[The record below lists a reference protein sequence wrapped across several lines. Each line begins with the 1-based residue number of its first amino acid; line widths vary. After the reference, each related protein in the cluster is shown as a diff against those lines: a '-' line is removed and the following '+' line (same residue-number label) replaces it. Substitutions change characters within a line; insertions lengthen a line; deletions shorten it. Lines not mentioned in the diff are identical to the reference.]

1 MPGRPPNAER
11 QPATIDFFAHQDDA
25 RASSRRLILLFVVAL
40 GGLLLGV
47 NLLAGW
53 VVAWLEAHTRLGHP
67 GPIHLAVTV
76 GTALIVLVGSW
87 MKIRELALGG
97 PSLAVLLGGR
107 EVLPTATS
115 DNERRL
121 RNVVEEMAIAA
132 GIPVPAVFVLE
143 SNGINA
149 FAAGHGL
156 NDTAIA
162 VTRGGIDRLSRDE
175 LQALVAHET
184 SHLLN
189 GDARINLRLMGV
201 VHGLLAIAHTGK
213 VALDW
218 GFNGNHRQW
227 HTRDDRDNGLNLAL
241 ILGGLALVA
250 IGGIGWLMS
259 SLVRAGVS
267 RQREFLADAAA
278 VQFTRNGPAVARV
291 LKKTLAPGVGSGFS
305 HPEAGLA
312 SHLFFTD
319 PGRPG
324 SWFSTHPTLE
334 DRIRRIDPGWN
345 GSTEVEPEV
354 PQPQPQPQPAAP
366 RTPALPG
373 PEQVDFA
380 GRLLSQL
387 PDPLAV
393 AAGESYTA
401 RAVVLATL
409 VGIDA
414 GMARIHATDAALAV
428 IAKRLLPSW
437 RTLDPSMAR
446 LPLLHLALPALRRLT
461 PTQADAF
468 LATLDEVARQ
478 GDANDRLVVRL
489 VRAHLATVRP
499 PTDFHAMKPLL
510 GEVTTVIAALA
521 WASSGAET
529 AFRAGWGRLLQ
540 PGAVPA
546 LPADPGIDALGA
558 ALDRL
563 ARANA
568 AIRRRVVD
576 AAGHAVAADGK
587 VDPREAELLRL
598 VCECLALPLPL
609 FRDA

>member
-1 MPGRPPNAER
+1 M
-11 QPATIDFFAHQDDA
+11 DFFAHQDDA
-25 RASSRRLILLFVVAL
+25 RSSSRRLIVLFVVAL

-53 VVAWLEAHTRLGHP
+53 AVAWLEAHTRMGHP

-97 PSLAVLLGGR
+97 PALAVLLGGR

-213 VALDW
+213 VAIDY
-218 GFNGNHRQW
+218 GFDINCREWYISDN
-227 HTRDDRDNGLNLAL
+227 RDNRLNLAL
-241 ILGGLALVA
+241 IVGGLALVA

-291 LKKTLAPGVGSGFS
+291 LKKTLAPGVGSAFA

-334 DRIRRIDPGWN
+334 DRIRRIDPGWD
-345 GSTEVEPEV
+345 GSIEATPEASDA
-354 PQPQPQPQPAAP
+354 PKPPPGPPAP

-380 GRLLSQL
+380 ARLLTLL

-414 GMARIHATDAALAV
+414 GLARVRATDAALAI
-428 IAKRLLPSW
+428 IAKRLLPAW
-437 RTLDPSMAR
+437 RTLDPSIAR
-446 LPLLHLALPALRRLT
+446 LPLLHLALPTLRRLT
-461 PTQADAF
+461 PGQAETF
-468 LATLDEVARQ
+468 LATLDEVARH

-499 PTDFHAMKPLL
+499 PTDFHAMKPLV
-510 GEVTTVIAALA
+510 GDVTSVLAALA
-521 WASSGAET
+521 WASSAPET

-540 PGAVPA
+540 PGAVPT

-576 AAGHAVAADGK
+576 AAGHAVAADGS

-598 VCECLALPLPL
+598 ACECLALPLPL

>member
-1 MPGRPPNAER
+1 M
-11 QPATIDFFAHQDDA
+11 DFFAHQDDA
-25 RASSRRLILLFVVAL
+25 RSSSRRLIVLFVVAL

-53 VVAWLEAHTRLGHP
+53 AVAWLEAHTRLGHP

-97 PSLAVLLGGR
+97 PALAVLLGGR
-107 EVLPTATS
+107 EVLPTAGS

-143 SNGINA
+143 SGGINA

-201 VHGLLAIAHTGK
+201 VHGLLAIAHTGQ

-227 HTRDDRDNGLNLAL
+227 HSRDDRENSLNLAL
-241 ILGGLALVA
+241 ILGGLALVT

-291 LKKTLAPGVGSGFS
+291 LKKTLAPGVGSGFA
-305 HPEAGLA
+305 HPEASLA

-334 DRIRRIDPGWN
+334 DRIRRIDPGWD
-345 GSTEVEPEV
+345 GSLDEQPEA
-354 PQPQPQPQPAAP
+354 PKPPPGPPPGPPTP

-380 GRLLSQL
+380 GRLLTLL

-409 VGIDA
+409 VGLDA
-414 GMARIHATDAALAV
+414 NLARIHATDAALAV
-428 IAKRLLPSW
+428 ITKRLLPAW
-437 RTLDPSMAR
+437 RTLDPSLAR
-446 LPLLHLALPALRRLT
+446 LPLLHLALPTLRRLT
-461 PTQADAF
+461 PSQADAF
-468 LATLDEVARQ
+468 LATLDEVARH

-499 PTDFHAMKPLL
+499 ATDFHAMKPLL

-521 WASSGAET
+521 WASSTPET
-529 AFRAGWGRLLQ
+529 AFRAGWCRLLQ
-540 PGAVPA
+540 PGAAPA

-576 AAGHAVAADGK
+576 AAGHAVAADGT